1 MIELEVSVK
10 LIEICITRWKEG
22 DSYFEDYKVIEKEI
36 PREIALKL
44 VENGDARIIE
54 VEDQDDS
61 EGL

>member
-1 MIELEVSVK
+1 MKNTSTQNTKWLDDIYMK
-10 LIEICITRWKEG
+10 P
-22 DSYFEDYKVIEKEI
+22 EDYKVIDKEI

-44 VENGDARIIE
+44 VENGDASIIE